1 MERRGGISGR
11 QVAGRS
17 SPAGALRRQR
27 GLSLVEIV
35 VGLAILAIALGAI
48 YGIIVRQ
55 AVRSVGHSEDFLEVQ
70 QNARVALGRIAE
82 EAKWSDGALVA
93 TGPAGCP
100 SVTLSPTCMSLRI
113 PAQNPMRSDVYRV
126 HFRYDDVTRQLIRIE
141 QVGAVFGTPF
151 PLAQYVTGVTFRYL
165 DRNGAD
171 LTGTAAAENVV
182 RVDTVIQVQRGVA
195 QLAGVVRSDIFLRNA
210 PPTPGTPPPEVPGP
224 TGTRPTPTRPA
235 TATAS
240 PSPTVT
246 RTATVTPTATAT
258 LTVPGTA
265 TRTPTETP
273 TDAPTATAPATR
285 SPTPTETPTR
295 TPTQTPTAT
304 RTASPGPT
312 ATGTET
318 PTPVPTRTATA
329 TPTPTRRGR

>member
-1 MERRGGISGR
+1 
-11 QVAGRS
+11 
-17 SPAGALRRQR
+17 
-27 GLSLVEIV
+27 LVEIV

-100 SVTLSPTCMSLRI
+100 SATLSATCMSLSI
-113 PAQNPMRSDVYRV
+113 PVQNPMRSTAYLV
-126 HFRYDDVTRQLIRIE
+126 HFRYNNLTGQLIRVE
-141 QVGAVFGTPF
+141 EGAAPATPSTI

-165 DRNGAD
+165 DRDGAN
-171 LTGTAAAENVV
+171 LTDTTNAESVV

-210 PPTPGTPPPEVPGP
+210 PPTPGAPAPPVTGP
-224 TGTRPTPTRPA
+224 TGTRPTPKRPA
-235 TATAS
+235 TPTAS
-240 PSPTVT
+240 PSPTRT
-246 RTATVTPTATAT
+246 PTATVTPTATAT
-258 LTVPGTA
+258 LTVPGSA

-273 TDAPTATAPATR
+273 TDAPTATGPATR

-295 TPTQTPTAT
+295 TPTRTRTAT

-312 ATGTET
+312 ATKTET

-329 TPTPTRRGR
+329 TPTGTFRPR